1 MADVLECEVITQ
13 LEHIQEILN
22 DVSVEY
28 YSMSPTIFDCCAT
41 CSGSCSVIA
50 REVARETVPVAAE
63 IAHDNRHI
71 RYS

>member
-41 CSGSCSVIA
+41 CSGSCSGDCQGGCAGDCSSGGRDSA
-50 REVARETVPVAAE
+50 R
-63 IAHDNRHI
+63 
-71 RYS
+71 